1 MSNKVPHLRQR
12 KMVERLTSSCER
24 AENSALEKPIMS
36 EELQKLIDAA
46 KKVEMTAAQLEE
58 QRRSFAFGNANIEN
72 SRVTR
77 ETVDKAAELLSRGE

>member
-1 MSNKVPHLRQR
+1 
-12 KMVERLTSSCER
+12 
-24 AENSALEKPIMS
+24 MS

-46 KKVEMTAAQLEE
+46 RKVEMTSAQLEE